1 MPKPVLYGVIA
12 LLLITALLY
21 FRHTPLEEAPLMGDQ
36 TIAAVTDQPVETTA
50 DFNADDLKVH
60 AQQLASQFVGTLK
73 PLLKK
78 QLTENGPVA
87 AIKVCQL
94 EAPAIT
100 QQLAEQSG
108 WEVKRVSL
116 KPRNAKTASA
126 DDWESAV
133 LNHFDQQIAESAGNT
148 LEADTVEAGAYRYMR
163 AQVVEPP
170 CLICHGKNIAPE
182 VEATLAANYPADTA
196 TGYELGE
203 VRGAISL
210 RKTLTP

>member
-1 MPKPVLYGVIA
+1 MPKPVLYGVLA

-21 FRHTPLEEAPLMGDQ
+21 FRNTPLEEAPLMGDQ

-116 KPRNAKTASA
+116 KPRNA
-126 DDWESAV
+126 
-133 LNHFDQQIAESAGNT
+133 
-148 LEADTVEAGAYRYMR
+148 
-163 AQVVEPP
+163 
-170 CLICHGKNIAPE
+170 
-182 VEATLAANYPADTA
+182 
-196 TGYELGE
+196 
-203 VRGAISL
+203 
-210 RKTLTP
+210 